1 MKSRKYNEV
10 SVVIIQVKDDNDSDK
25 SNSDRD
31 IW

>member
-31 IW
+31 I